1 MTKLCLCISTRIIIT
16 EETDS
21 FHSIE
26 LHYITL
32 YMSFFHHISDTTE
45 GKLGLLSFQFDF
57 ISTGTDIEP
66 IFDSFNIALDRI
78 EEYGRTN
85 DMDE

>member
-1 MTKLCLCISTRIIIT
+1 MVAALQSIGEKEELGEKLNFYIAKRS
-16 EETDS
+16 EENK
-21 FHSIE
+21 H
-26 LHYITL
+26 
-32 YMSFFHHISDTTE
+32 
-45 GKLGLLSFQFDF
+45 QFDF

-85 DMDE
+85 DMEE